1 MRRNRIWTAVLI
13 VVLVI
18 LACNMPGAAEPEGG
32 PSEEAEAPSQ
42 PSAAR
47 TPPGAP
53 EPPPE
58 GPPAATA
65 LNVPLRVY
73 NSSGA
78 ARTDEPVTSGVPL
91 PRDLGLTDASTLL
104 LVDSDGNPVPAQFTP
119 LARWGGAPDDASAP
133 IRWVLLDFQASVG
146 PQETACYFLQEGGPG
161 PAPDNP
167 VTIVEGAAA
176 LIIDTGAT
184 QFSINLGPSS
194 TQMGPGLA
202 APIYGRARSEGREYV
217 TIAPTDVEVA
227 LEGPMRVSIHVRGSY
242 IDADGNALVDYTS
255 RYWFYAGHST
265 IRLFHTVENNALCPL
280 AEDAQLDCYD
290 IGDGGSVTLSDLSLV
305 VPTDLGGG
313 LSYQAA
319 GEGEPASGDLTGDL
333 VLYQDSSG
341 TDSWDTYPTLVDW
354 DGNPL
359 DTRPRMQSYV
369 TFRGYRTTL
378 GGAEV
383 DSGDHAAGWLTLS
396 GEGGS
401 WSVGV
406 RDFWQNF
413 PKALRAFPDGTVE
426 IGLFPE
432 EYGPEDYAFTLRA
445 GEHKTHEI
453 VLVYNEPLLAGLDP
467 LFAQAPAEWYV
478 DSGAFGFTALP
489 DWEDWPDH
497 EQYLL
502 DQVETSPEHEGWEH
516 VFNNIFDAIE
526 RTDFYGIFD
535 YGDWPIDYEGY
546 RVAPLNGKYDYDYGL
561 WIQWARSGDPRWFEL
576 AEASDRH
583 IADIDILHN
592 LHSPRH
598 WGDGTT
604 FGHSYHDE
612 EGFTNPHR
620 NEGGAHPDVA
630 YGMTGMLTAYYLTG
644 YEKAFE
650 SAMELADN
658 IEYRLHNDG
667 YLCGTF
673 ADCNGEGWVLMEGMY
688 DAGCRPAAN
697 SLSILV
703 DAYRATGDLRY
714 LEVADALVDWAAA
727 GRQPYINGPTG
738 ADNVLR
744 PWMLNMYLVA
754 LSDYIEM
761 RQEYG
766 LPDTYDAAG
775 SYLAYA
781 DFLRTYA
788 LLLLDPIDTGP
799 RAAYPY
805 EWYFDERQGDPADEY
820 SMGNNVPSINNW
832 LYLGADAMAY
842 AYRLSGNSEYM
853 DIATSLF
860 RTGSRDP
867 WFEGDPS
874 IYSESKQMINAV
886 IYGNTFLYEWA
897 QVP

>member
-146 PQETACYFLQEGGPG
+146 PQETVYYFLQEGGPG
-161 PAPDNP
+161 PAPENP
-167 VTIVEGAAA
+167 ITIVEGATA
-176 LIIDTGAT
+176 LIVDTGAV
-184 QFSINLGPSS
+184 QFSIDLGGSS